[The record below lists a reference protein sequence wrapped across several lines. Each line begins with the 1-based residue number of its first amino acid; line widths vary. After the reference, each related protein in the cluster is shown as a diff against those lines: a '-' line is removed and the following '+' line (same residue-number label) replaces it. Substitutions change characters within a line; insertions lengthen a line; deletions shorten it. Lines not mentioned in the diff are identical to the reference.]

1 MKIIY
6 NKIIP
11 FGRRFYAINLF
22 GVLFAKGPCNAIII
36 NHERIHTF
44 QIRELLY
51 VFFYLFY
58 VIEWMFRLFQYRNFF
73 EAYKNI
79 SFEREAYFHQF
90 DPNYLS
96 KRKIFSFMT
105 YLKKDNK

>member
-105 YLKKDNK
+105 YMKKDIK